1 MYKIAIVILHYENVE
16 DTLECIESLNK
27 QQGKE
32 FDIVVVDNGSISG
45 KLDSIKLLFW
55 GDNRIH
61 FIRSDVNLGFAK
73 GNNMGF
79 NYAKKEL
86 CADIIILANNDLIF
100 AQEDFVRKIEMLYLE
115 TKYDVAG
122 PKIISLVDGMNQNP
136 VSRMFYSKRDVKK
149 RYIKTLILYML
160 NFIGLDLVCRKIFAN
175 SIQEF
180 QYDGISDF
188 QLYGACLIFGPN
200 YVKKFQGLYP
210 KTFMYAEEDILR
222 YQIEK
227 NNLKMVYLDEVMV
240 EHKEGSATGTIYKK
254 SKLKRRF
261 FYKWSLHS
269 LKQLLKI
276 MN

>member
-1 MYKIAIVILHYENVE
+1 MYKIAIVILHYENVD

-32 FDIVVVDNGSISG
+32 FDIVVVDNGSKIG
-45 KLDSIKLLFW
+45 KLDSIRLLSLSE
-55 GDNRIH
+55 NRIH
-61 FIRSDVNLGFAK
+61 FIRSDENLGFAK
-73 GNNMGF
+73 GNNIGF
-79 NYAKKEL
+79 DFAKKKL
-86 CADIIILANNDLIF
+86 GADIIILANNDLIF
-100 AQEDFVRKIEMLYLE
+100 AQKDFVRKIEELYLE

-136 VSRMFYSKRDVKK
+136 VSRMFYSKLDVKK
-149 RYIKTLILYML
+149 RYIKTLILYIL
-160 NFIGLDLVCRKIFAN
+160 NFVGLDLVCKKIFAK

-180 QYDGISDF
+180 KYDGIKDF

-200 YVKKFQGLYP
+200 YVEKFEGLYP

-227 NNLKMVYLDEVMV
+227 NNLKMVYLDNVMV
-240 EHKEGSATGTIYKK
+240 EHKEGSSTGTIYKK
-254 SKLKRRF
+254 NKIKRRF

-269 LKQLLKI
+269 LRHLLKI